1 VQSIDGITYLDMN
14 DTLQTMPAVNYVSDL
29 SGLLARVT
37 PKFGQVW
44 PPTLP
49 QIGAVTVSF
58 TAGYGATAD
67 DVPPGLVHWM
77 KMRIGTLYE
86 HREEVVSA
94 RGVNVTPLAFVD
106 GLLDPY
112 RLAMV

>member
-1 VQSIDGITYLDMN
+1 MIGAELGGA
-14 DTLQTMPAVNYVSDL
+14 LQNVPSESYVSDM

-37 PKFGQVW
+37 PRFGQIW
-44 PPTLP
+44 PATLP

-67 DVPPGLVHWM
+67 KVPAGLVHWI
-77 KMRIGTLYE
+77 KMRVATLYE

-112 RLAMV
+112 RLVMV